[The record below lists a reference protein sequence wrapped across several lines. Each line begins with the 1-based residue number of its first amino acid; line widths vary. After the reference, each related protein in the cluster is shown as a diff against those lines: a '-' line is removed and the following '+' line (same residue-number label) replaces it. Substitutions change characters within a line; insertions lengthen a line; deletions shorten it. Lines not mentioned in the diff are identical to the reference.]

1 MMRKSPFVFD
11 KEIIIQIKYDLG
23 KCANCLQI
31 GHEKFECEKI
41 LTVNGKN
48 DKLCVEENHF
58 D

>member
-1 MMRKSPFVFD
+1 MRKSPFVFD
-11 KEIIIQIKYDLG
+11 KDIIIQIKNDLG
-23 KCANCLQI
+23 ECANCLQI
-31 GHEKFECEKI
+31 GHEKFGCEKI